1 MFKKI
6 LSAVTLIL
14 VVVIGYSTFSE
25 VVTIDGREMTMF
37 QATVD
42 AFRELNIWVLLL
54 LIPEQFM
61 MYFAAGQMY
70 FSFLKQRRKM
80 KVSNLKLTR
89 ISLEINFV
97 NHTMPSGGM
106 SGLAYLIWR
115 LRELEVSAGQVSFI
129 HGLRYAICAVGNA
142 VQTMIA
148 IIVVLIAGCVRP
160 GNGWYLWLAGGIAA
174 GIQLLI
180 VVAVLVLRKQ
190 KNVDF
195 LKNKLANFADRWQ
208 RRKNQNRANNPE
220 KPAKKRSFTRE
231 NVERFFTDMRSD
243 YLALMRDKNILK
255 KPIIWGFVFSFLELA
270 TYWVVGCALGHPEIL
285 PQIMIAEGVASVVGT
300 VMVTPGGLGGY
311 EGAFVAVLVATG
323 VDLSI
328 ATIVV
333 IVTRIVVLTLTIM
346 SGLGFYQ
353 QALMSSDSRF
363 DVGKVREMERKE
375 EERRRKEEEALKA
388 DAARESLEEQ
398 KAHFVKEKPAEE
410 KSEEASK
417 PGTKEVETKA

>member
-195 LKNKLANFADRWQ
+195 LKNKLANFADKWQ

-220 KPAKKRSFTRE
+220 KPAKKRNFTRE

-375 EERRRKEEEALKA
+375 EERRRKEEAALKA

-410 KSEEASK
+410 KAKEASK
-417 PGTKEVETKA
+417 SETKEVETKA

>member
-195 LKNKLANFADRWQ
+195 LKDKLANFADRWQ

-220 KPAKKRSFTRE
+220 KPAKKRNFTRE

-410 KSEEASK
+410 KAKEASK
-417 PGTKEVETKA
+417 SETKEVETKA

>member
-115 LRELEVSAGQVSFI
+115 LRELEISAGQVSFI

-148 IIVVLIAGCVRP
+148 IIIVLIAGCVRP

-180 VVAVLVLRKQ
+180 VIAVLVLRKQ

-195 LKNKLANFADRWQ
+195 LKDKLANLADKWQ
-208 RRKNQNRANNPE
+208 RRKSQNRANNPE
-220 KPAKKRSFTRE
+220 KPAKKKNFTRE

-363 DVGKVREMERKE
+363 DVGRVREMERKE
-375 EERRRKEEEALKA
+375 EERRRKEEEVLKA

-410 KSEEASK
+410 KAKEASK
-417 PGTKEVETKA
+417 PETKEVETKA

>member
-180 VVAVLVLRKQ
+180 IAAVLVLRKQ

-195 LKNKLANFADRWQ
+195 LKNKLASLADRWQ
-208 RRKNQNRANNPE
+208 RRKSQNRANNPE

-398 KAHFVKEKPAEE
+398 KAHFVKEKPTEE
-410 KSEEASK
+410 KAEEASK
-417 PGTKEVETKA
+417 SETKEVETKA

>member
-80 KVSNLKLTR
+80 KISNLKLTR

-148 IIVVLIAGCVRP
+148 IIIVLIAGCVRP

-195 LKNKLANFADRWQ
+195 LKNKLANLADKWQ
-208 RRKNQNRANNPE
+208 RRKSQNRANNPE

-398 KAHFVKEKPAEE
+398 KALFVKEKPAEE
-410 KSEEASK
+410 KTEEASK
-417 PGTKEVETKA
+417 PEAKEVETKA

>member
-1 MFKKI
+1 
-6 LSAVTLIL
+6 
-14 VVVIGYSTFSE
+14 
-25 VVTIDGREMTMF
+25 
-37 QATVD
+37 
-42 AFRELNIWVLLL
+42 
-54 LIPEQFM
+54 
-61 MYFAAGQMY
+61 
-70 FSFLKQRRKM
+70 
-80 KVSNLKLTR
+80 
-89 ISLEINFV
+89 
-97 NHTMPSGGM
+97 
-106 SGLAYLIWR
+106 
-115 LRELEVSAGQVSFI
+115 
-129 HGLRYAICAVGNA
+129 
-142 VQTMIA
+142 
-148 IIVVLIAGCVRP
+148 
-160 GNGWYLWLAGGIAA
+160 
-174 GIQLLI
+174 
-180 VVAVLVLRKQ
+180 
-190 KNVDF
+190 
-195 LKNKLANFADRWQ
+195 
-208 RRKNQNRANNPE
+208 
-220 KPAKKRSFTRE
+220 
-231 NVERFFTDMRSD
+231 
-243 YLALMRDKNILK
+243 MRDKNILK

-410 KSEEASK
+410 KAKEASK
-417 PGTKEVETKA
+417 SETKEVETKA

>member
-25 VVTIDGREMTMF
+25 VVTIDGQEMTMF

-42 AFRELNIWVLLL
+42 AFRELNIWILLL
-54 LIPEQFM
+54 LIPEQFL

-70 FSFLKQRRKM
+70 FSFLRQRK
-80 KVSNLKLTR
+80 KIKLSNLKLTR

-148 IIVVLIAGCVRP
+148 IVIVLIAGCVRP

-180 VVAVLVLRKQ
+180 VAAVLVLRKQ
-190 KNVDF
+190 ENVDF
-195 LKNKLANFADRWQ
+195 LKDKLMKLADKWQ
-208 RRKNQNRANNPE
+208 KHKSRKENRAKNAE
-220 KPAKKRSFTRE
+220 KPVKKKSFTPE
-231 NVERFFTDMRSD
+231 NVERFFGDMRSD

-300 VMVTPGGLGGY
+300 IMVTPGGLGGY

-363 DVGKVREMERKE
+363 DVEKVREMERKE
-375 EERRRKEEEALKA
+375 EERRRREKEALEA
-388 DAARESLEEQ
+388 GEARETLAEQ
-398 KAHFVKEKPAEE
+398 KAQIIKES
-410 KSEEASK
+410 KSEEKAEAAK
-417 PGTKEVETKA
+417 PKESETKA

>member
-148 IIVVLIAGCVRP
+148 IIIVLIAGCVRP

-195 LKNKLANFADRWQ
+195 LKNKLANFADKWQ
-208 RRKNQNRANNPE
+208 RRKSQNRANNPE
-220 KPAKKRSFTRE
+220 KPAKKRNFTRE

-375 EERRRKEEEALKA
+375 EERRRREEEALKA

-398 KAHFVKEKPAEE
+398 KAHFAKEKPAEE
-410 KSEEASK
+410 KTKEASK
-417 PGTKEVETKA
+417 PEAKEAETKA

>member
-195 LKNKLANFADRWQ
+195 LKNKLANFADKWQ

-220 KPAKKRSFTRE
+220 KPAKKKNFTRE

-398 KAHFVKEKPAEE
+398 RAHFVKEKPTEE
-410 KSEEASK
+410 KAKEASK
-417 PGTKEVETKA
+417 SETKEVETKA

>member
-6 LSAVTLIL
+6 LSAVTLIM

-25 VVTIDGREMTMF
+25 VVTIDGQEMTMF

-42 AFRELNIWVLLL
+42 AFRELNIWILLL
-54 LIPEQFM
+54 LIPEQFL

-70 FSFLKQRRKM
+70 FSFLRQRK
-80 KVSNLKLTR
+80 KIKLSNLKLTR

-148 IIVVLIAGCVRP
+148 IVIVLIAGCVRP

-180 VVAVLVLRKQ
+180 VAAVLVLRKQ
-190 KNVDF
+190 ENVDF
-195 LKNKLANFADRWQ
+195 LKDKLMKLADKWQ
-208 RRKNQNRANNPE
+208 KRKSRKENRAKNAE
-220 KPAKKRSFTRE
+220 KPVKKKSFTPE
-231 NVERFFTDMRSD
+231 NVERFFGDMRSD

-300 VMVTPGGLGGY
+300 IMVTPGGLGGY

-375 EERRRKEEEALKA
+375 EERRRKEKDALEAGE
-388 DAARESLEEQ
+388 ARETLAEQ
-398 KAHFVKEKPAEE
+398 KAQIIKESEKEE
-410 KSEEASK
+410 KAEAAK
-417 PGTKEVETKA
+417 PKESETKA

>member
-115 LRELEVSAGQVSFI
+115 LRELEISAGQVSFI

-148 IIVVLIAGCVRP
+148 IIIVLIAGCVRP

-195 LKNKLANFADRWQ
+195 LKNKLANLADKWQ

-220 KPAKKRSFTRE
+220 KPAKKKSFTRD

-410 KSEEASK
+410 KAKEASK
-417 PGTKEVETKA
+417 SETKEVETKA

>member
-25 VVTIDGREMTMF
+25 VVTIDGQEMTMF

-42 AFRELNIWVLLL
+42 AFRELNIWILLL
-54 LIPEQFM
+54 LIPEQFL

-70 FSFLKQRRKM
+70 FSFLRQRK
-80 KVSNLKLTR
+80 KIKISDLKLTR

-148 IIVVLIAGCVRP
+148 IVIVLIAGCVRP
-160 GNGWYLWLAGGIAA
+160 GSGWYLWLAGGIAV

-180 VVAVLVLRKQ
+180 VAAILVLRKQ
-190 KNVDF
+190 ENVDF
-195 LKNKLANFADRWQ
+195 LKDKLMKLADKWQ
-208 RRKNQNRANNPE
+208 KHKSQKENRAKNAE
-220 KPAKKRSFTRE
+220 KPVKKKSFTPE
-231 NVERFFTDMRSD
+231 NVERFFEDMRSD

-300 VMVTPGGLGGY
+300 IMVTPGGLGGY

-363 DVGKVREMERKE
+363 DVGKVREMERKD
-375 EERRRKEEEALKA
+375 EERRRKEKDALEAGE
-388 DAARESLEEQ
+388 ARETLAEQ
-398 KAHFVKEKPAEE
+398 KAQIIKESEKEE
-410 KSEEASK
+410 KAEAAK
-417 PGTKEVETKA
+417 PKESETKA

>member
-25 VVTIDGREMTMF
+25 VVTIDGQEMTMF

-70 FSFLKQRRKM
+70 FSFLKQRKKM
-80 KVSNLKLTR
+80 KISNLKLTR

-97 NHTMPSGGM
+97 NHTIPSSGM

-148 IIVVLIAGCVRP
+148 IVIVLIAGCVKP

-180 VVAVLVLRKQ
+180 VTAVLILRKQ

-195 LKNKLANFADRWQ
+195 LKNKLSAFAAWLQ
-208 RRKNQNRANNPE
+208 RRRANKENRAKNE
-220 KPAKKRSFTRE
+220 GKSAKKKAFTPEGVE
-231 NVERFFTDMRSD
+231 NFFTDMRSD
-243 YLALMRDKNILK
+243 YLALTKDKQILK

-270 TYWVVGCALGHPEIL
+270 TYWIVGCALGHPEIL

-323 VDLSI
+323 VDLSV

-333 IVTRIVVLTLTIM
+333 IVTRITILTLTIM

-363 DVGKVREMERKE
+363 DIAKAREIERKE
-375 EERRRKEEEALKA
+375 EERRRKEREAMEA
-388 DAARESLEEQ
+388 DAAREMLAEQ
-398 KAHFVKEKPAEE
+398 KSQVVKEEKPEPVKEAVAVE
-410 KSEEASK
+410 KK
-417 PGTKEVETKA
+417 TETKA